1 MIHNIK
7 EQRALAVAEM
17 RSMVEKAQ
25 AEKRNLSADEAA
37 KFDTLKAKVT
47 DLESQEQR
55 AAFLADAE
63 RRMLG
68 TPVTGDKSFAD
79 LEKSVSLMEVLQA
92 GMEGR
97 SLTGAAAEYSKEAER
112 RTGRKA
118 EGVFIPMAAIEKRV
132 NTTSSAAELVPT
144 IHRAD
149 QYIEPFR
156 NELLA
161 RRLGVRV
168 LSGLTGNVTI
178 PKHGSGVSVGWVA
191 ENGNLSDTNMTFDNV
206 TLSPKHAGGITEL
219 SRQLIQQSSPDAERL
234 VADDLRFM
242 LAQAIDTALIKGGG
256 TNEPVGVLSTTGI
269 QTASLAT
276 LNWLNTLTMKEKLE
290 LVNATAANWLMS
302 KKVATKFAATEKST
316 GTGVYLMSGG
326 QIADLPAY
334 STNQVPNVDADSG
347 VAILGDWSQVL
358 LGIWSEIDILVN
370 PYDSAAY
377 ARGGVKVRAMSTVD
391 IAVRHPEA
399 FVVANDV
406 AI

>member
-1 MIHNIK
+1 MIHGIK
-7 EQRALAVAEM
+7 EQRAAAVAEM
-17 RSMVEKAQ
+17 RGLVEKAQ
-25 AEKRNLSADEAA
+25 SEKRSLSGDEAA

-47 DLESQEQR
+47 DLEGQEAR
-55 AAFLADAE
+55 ASFLAETE
-63 RRMLG
+63 RRMMG
-68 TPVTGDKSFAD
+68 EPAKGGYGDLTKQV
-79 LEKSVSLMEVLQA
+79 SVMKVLQSKA
-92 GMEGR
+92 EGR
-97 SLTGAAAEYSKEAER
+97 SLDGAEAEYHQEAER

-118 EGVFIPMAAIEKRV
+118 QGVFIPMSAIEQRS
-132 NTTSSAAELVPT
+132 NTTTSAPELVST
-144 IHRAD
+144 IQRAD

-168 LSGLTGNVTI
+168 LSGLSGNVTI
-178 PKHGSGVSVGWVA
+178 PKHGSGVSTGWVA
-191 ENGNLSDTNMTFDNV
+191 ENGDLSESGMTFDNV

-219 SRQLIQQSSPDAERL
+219 SRQLIMQSSPDAERL
-234 VADDLRFM
+234 VTDDLRFM
-242 LAQAIDTALIKGGG
+242 LAKAIDTALIKGGG
-256 TNEPVGVLSTTGI
+256 TNEPKGVLSTAGI

-276 LNWLNTLTMKEKLE
+276 LNWLNVLSMKEKLE

-302 KKVATKFAATEKST
+302 KKVATKFAGTEKST
-316 GTGVYLMSGG
+316 GTGIYLMSGG
-326 QIADLPAY
+326 QLADLPAY

-377 ARGGVKVRAMSTVD
+377 ARGAVKVRAMSTVD

>member
-1 MIHNIK
+1 MIHQLK
-7 EQRALAVAEM
+7 EQKAQAVHEM
-17 RSMVEKAQ
+17 RGLVEKAQ
-25 AEKRNLSADEAA
+25 TEKRSLSGDEAA
-37 KFDTLKAKVT
+37 KFDNLKTKVT
-47 DLESQEQR
+47 ELEGQEAR
-55 AAFLADAE
+55 ASFLAETE
-63 RRMLG
+63 RRMMG
-68 TPVTGDKSFAD
+68 APAQGGFGDLSKQV
-79 LEKSVSLMEVLQA
+79 SVMKVLQA
-92 GMEGR
+92 KAEGR
-97 SLTGAAAEYSKEAER
+97 SLDGAEAEYHQETER

-118 EGVFIPMAAIEKRV
+118 QGVFIPMAAIEHR
-132 NTTSSAAELVPT
+132 NSTTTAPELVPT

-168 LSGLTGNVTI
+168 LSGLSGNVTI

-191 ENGNLSDTNMTFDNV
+191 ENGDLSESGMTFDSV

-219 SRQLIQQSSPDAERL
+219 SRQLIMQSSPDAERL
-234 VADDLRFM
+234 VTDDLRFM
-242 LAQAIDTALIKGGG
+242 LAKAIDIALIKGGG
-256 TNEPVGVLSTTGI
+256 VNEPKGVLSTAGI
-269 QTASLAT
+269 GNTSLAT
-276 LNWLNTLTMKEKLE
+276 LDWLSVLSMKEKLE

-302 KKVATKFAATEKST
+302 KQVSTRFAGTEKSE
-316 GTGVYLMSGG
+316 GTGIYLMSGG
-326 QIADLPAY
+326 QLADLPAY
-334 STNQVPNVDADSG
+334 STNQVPNTDATKG

-377 ARGGVKVRAMSTVD
+377 ARGAVKVRAMSTVD

-399 FVVANDV
+399 FVVARDV

>member
-1 MIHNIK
+1 MIHGIK
-7 EQRALAVAEM
+7 EQRAAAVAEM
-17 RSMVEKAQ
+17 RGMVEKAQ
-25 AEKRNLSADEAA
+25 AEKRSLTGDEAA
-37 KFDTLKAKVT
+37 KFDTLKVKVT
-47 DLESQEQR
+47 DLEGQEAR
-55 AAFLADAE
+55 ASFLAETE
-63 RRMLG
+63 RRMMG
-68 TPVTGDKSFAD
+68 EPAQGGFGDLSKQV
-79 LEKSVSLMEVLQA
+79 SVMKVLQA
-92 GMEGR
+92 KAEGR
-97 SLTGAAAEYSKEAER
+97 SLDGAEAEYHQETER

-118 EGVFIPMAAIEKRV
+118 QGVFIPMAAIEQRS
-132 NTTSSAAELVPT
+132 NTTGTAPELVAT
-144 IHRAD
+144 IQRAD

-191 ENGNLSDTNMTFDNV
+191 ENGDLSESGMTFDSV
-206 TLSPKHAGGITEL
+206 TLAPKHAGGITEL
-219 SRQLIQQSSPDAERL
+219 SRQLIMQSSPDAERL
-234 VADDLRFM
+234 VTDDLRFM
-242 LAQAIDTALIKGGG
+242 LAKAIDTALIKGGG
-256 TNEPVGVLSTTGI
+256 TNEPKGVLSTAGI

-276 LNWLNTLTMKEKLE
+276 LNWLNVLSMKEKLE

-302 KKVATKFAATEKST
+302 KKVSTKFAGTEKST
-316 GTGVYLMSGG
+316 GTGIYLMSGG

-377 ARGGVKVRAMSTVD
+377 ARGAVKVRAMSTVD